1 MKISFVLSSTALAMG
16 GCLIATSAWAF
27 EERQANEAEQVIVVT
42 GKRSTPGAEMVTLDA
57 LGDATVLDT
66 PLSVAVFDSKL
77 IEDLQIRSLD
87 GIGKLEP
94 TATMRTGDAQQ
105 GSYFMIRG
113 FDATVTL
120 LDGQPG
126 LAGGDVLRSGVPL
139 ELFDGVQLVKGA
151 AGGFLFGY
159 SYPGGVLNYTSK
171 KPTDEPFAHVTAGFS
186 SGSVWFGHADASIVN
201 KDATMGARLNI
212 VGEKGDLATLDT
224 GLSRYAIGLNT
235 AFELGETTRLRIDGL
250 HSTRRLSGMLGRFTL
265 TYADPAIPDT
275 PSSRRSYADRYSS
288 NRTEINMLTASLI
301 QDIGED
307 WVARANLTYSIVDQ
321 DFYEIRGNVFNV
333 DGDYIAQ
340 LRSNGGRTKTAAA
353 QALVKG
359 SLSTGSIDHSLAFGA
374 SVQRFSG
381 FLGYDP
387 LTGRTSLSQNLGT
400 GNMYLPKPVLADP
413 SIGRLGR
420 GDRFRSG
427 ITDQKTAFLS
437 DTVEFSDRF
446 SLLLGGRFVEIVQ
459 KSYLLDGSRD
469 ARTKVSE
476 FIPTGALSYKP
487 SEKTTAYISYTKSV
501 SPGGF
506 ASPTASNANE
516 PLPPILSKQYE
527 LGFKAEIGTMLLSS
541 ALFRID
547 QPYALCVDQVTGQ
560 AYVDGCLAG
569 NFGLQRHDGAE
580 LTLMGRP
587 TRSLRFSGGFQYLD
601 TKIKGADFDG
611 TRPVAVPKW
620 SAKMFMEYSPPMLE
634 GLSVNTTMAYTGKS
648 AYNPQNTQQFSSYFT
663 VDLGARY
670 QMAYADDKALTFRI
684 GVENLFDKDYW
695 LPRTSLQFGSAR
707 TLKASISADF

>member
-1 MKISFVLSSTALAMG
+1 MKVAAILSTTALAIG
-16 GCLIATSAWAF
+16 GCLVAGTAWA
-27 EERQANEAEQVIVVT
+27 NEPQGTNQTEQVIIVT
-42 GKRSTPGAEMVTLDA
+42 GTRNTPGQEMLTLDA
-57 LGDATVLDT
+57 LGDASILDT

-126 LAGGDVLRSGVPL
+126 LAGGDLLRSGVPL

-151 AGGFLFGY
+151 SGGFLFGY
-159 SYPGGVLNYTSK
+159 SFPGGVLNYMSK
-171 KPTDEPFAHVTAGFS
+171 KPTDEPFVNVSAGFS
-186 SGSVWFGHADASIVN
+186 SSNLWFGHADASIVN
-201 KDATMGARLNI
+201 EAATVGARLNI
-212 VGEKGDLATLDT
+212 VGEKGDLETLDT

-235 AFELGETTRLRIDGL
+235 SFELGETTRLRIDGL
-250 HSTRRLSGMLGRFTL
+250 HSKRRLSGMLGRFTL

-275 PSSRRSYADRYSS
+275 PSSRRSYADDYSS
-288 NRTEINMLTASLI
+288 NRSEINMLTGSLI
-301 QDIGED
+301 QDIGAD
-307 WVARANLTYSIVDQ
+307 WVARANLTYSVVDQ
-321 DFYEIRGNVFNV
+321 DVYEIRGNVFNV
-333 DGDYIAQ
+333 AGDYTAQ
-340 LRSNGGRTKTAAA
+340 LRSNGGQSRTFAA
-353 QALVKG
+353 QGLLKG
-359 SLSTGSIDHSLAFGA
+359 KMTTGSIEHALALGA

-381 FLGYDP
+381 FLGYEA
-387 LTGRTSLSQNLGT
+387 LTGRTSLSENLGT
-400 GNMYLPKPVLADP
+400 GNMYLPKPSLPMPTIA
-413 SIGRLGR
+413 RLGR
-420 GDRFRSG
+420 DNRFRASV
-427 ITDQKTAFLS
+427 TDQRTAFLS
-437 DTVEFSDRF
+437 DTIEFNNNLT
-446 SLLLGGRFVEIVQ
+446 LLLGGRFVEIIQ
-459 KSYLLDGSRD
+459 KSYALGGALD

-476 FIPTGALSYKP
+476 FIPTGALSFKP
-487 SEKTTAYISYTKSV
+487 TEATTAYLSYTKSV

-506 ASPTASNANE
+506 ASPTASNANA
-516 PLPPILSKQYE
+516 PLPPILSDQYE
-527 LGFKAEIGTMLLSS
+527 LGFKAEIGKMLLST
-541 ALFRID
+541 AIFRID

-580 LTLMGRP
+580 LTLMGNP

-601 TKIKGADFDG
+601 TKIKGADFGG

-620 SAKMFMEYSPPMLE
+620 SAKMFAEYSPPALA
-634 GLSVNTTMAYTGKS
+634 GVSVNTTMSYTGKS
-648 AYNPQNTQQFSSYFT
+648 PYNPQNTQEFSSYFT

-670 QMAYADDKALTFRI
+670 EMDYADSKRLTFRLAI
-684 GVENLFDKDYW
+684 ENLFDKDYW

-707 TLKASISADF
+707 TIKASVSAGF